1 MVVLLGKKSFLCLS
15 GSISSHELCLVK
27 LILGGKKKTLL
38 CSDFPVSESEAG
50 LVAGGF
56 IHLRASENLHL
67 FNRNKSAYLFLN
79 KFCCFAE
86 LNCSDSYDF
95 ENNMRWASQFILLI
109 TL

>member
-27 LILGGKKKTLL
+27 LILGGGKKKTLL

-95 ENNMRWASQFILLI
+95 ENNMRWAS
-109 TL
+109 

>member
-1 MVVLLGKKSFLCLS
+1 MSCKADTW
-15 GSISSHELCLVK
+15 
-27 LILGGKKKTLL
+27 GGKKKTLL